1 MKTKFLSYRT
11 IVAIATAMFSAG
23 SFVSCTDVDSKINN
37 SNNDLEE
44 TPAYLESFKNY
55 KTIDVKIDSDYDG
68 MLFSVFF
75 KFPYS
80 EGDLVEQ
87 PFLMAKAPF
96 NTTLNVPKDVDSL
109 YIISNGEMS
118 VLPSKDVNMSIQ
130 SSNQT
135 KLGEETIGKIS
146 AIVNSKYFPE
156 QSNNVRG
163 EDLYKCTDIVIAE
176 TGAVETFEQA
186 DIWITYLS
194 DGGFSN
200 SSLYGKLWFYTYPTE
215 KMKTLTLND
224 CSFYGMNANGEII
237 PVDYNK
243 ISKKNDNK
251 NEVKDDYIFWSKK
264 ENTNTKKGIH
274 TKVTLGR
281 FAKGQNIGFVFRG
294 TNERCQFTTPCLN
307 LSSGSYSYIGKS
319 FNYRDK
325 SGSFTPQ
332 QNVSNGFICHINEEG
347 LEMNVLGMENRTTN
361 NSNYDGDYN
370 DMLCLIE
377 TNPVT
382 LKPAEEI
389 FPSELD
395 EYMLEKGLYIFE
407 DNYPAKGDLDFNDV
421 VVEYEIYSY
430 INKSKEKGKKVNTKL
445 LASGSTFSNTFG
457 FKSGDKYIPV
467 YEKVQG
473 MENVA
478 EWSDMKVLNESTNF
492 FGDEE
497 LKPFIHNGYNYIFET
512 NYNANGEYP
521 YVLII
526 PSANSAS
533 SKFRWCLESK
543 KITDAYEFEYP
554 RANDWYIQPATEELV
569 VKRDK

>member
-332 QNVSNGFICHINEEG
+332 QNVSNGFICH
-347 LEMNVLGMENRTTN
+347 TFF
-361 NSNYDGDYN
+361 
-370 DMLCLIE
+370 C
-377 TNPVT
+377 
-382 LKPAEEI
+382 
-389 FPSELD
+389 
-395 EYMLEKGLYIFE
+395 
-407 DNYPAKGDLDFNDV
+407 PAK
-421 VVEYEIYSY
+421 
-430 INKSKEKGKKVNTKL
+430 T
-445 LASGSTFSNTFG
+445 
-457 FKSGDKYIPV
+457 
-467 YEKVQG
+467 
-473 MENVA
+473 
-478 EWSDMKVLNESTNF
+478 
-492 FGDEE
+492 
-497 LKPFIHNGYNYIFET
+497 
-512 NYNANGEYP
+512 
-521 YVLII
+521 
-526 PSANSAS
+526 
-533 SKFRWCLESK
+533 
-543 KITDAYEFEYP
+543 
-554 RANDWYIQPATEELV
+554 
-569 VKRDK
+569 